1 MKKLL
6 LTIVLAI
13 SGANSIGQVPTNGLI
28 FRQDYTGNFSD
39 TSTSNAT
46 IVENGATLTTDEYNT
61 TASAGNFD
69 LQQRM
74 VYPFSYTPQLIATT
88 QLSISVKVYVDPVW
102 FSSLASGQ
110 YVTFLTYGDSYMR
123 ILKTGSG
130 YLLQCGVFNN
140 NPTAG
145 SYGYLGVSGAS
156 IDLATGWNT
165 ITMTYGPEL
174 PPNLGGALRTYVN
187 GVYLGNTMRAVIVP
201 DNQPVVANPNQFLV
215 LGRASTPNQNF
226 KGKLDRVLVYNRCLH
241 PSEVLAIQN
250 EGQSLTEYTFDNTFN
265 NKKGTEPFFASSGL
279 TFVPDRHGN
288 PNGALNFSN
297 INGTEATI
305 LNLPYYNYP
314 RTISIWVKPNNIV
327 NGAYNYP
334 FYYGDQNKYF
344 LAHYTGNSITAS
356 SDSGYVEQTNSNLA
370 NVWMHLAFVYD
381 GANMKIYKNG
391 VPITSN
397 TSMSVS
403 TNRDNSNNK
412 FKLGYG
418 NTSTLTQLDAALDDL
433 KIYKYPLSDAEV
445 LNLYNTNNAT
455 LYAENVNSK
464 KIEAIIYPNPT
475 SGSFSI
481 KMENELK
488 SVEIYSLQGQKIMT
502 SVSKNINLTSLP
514 KGIYLVKI
522 EDRNKG
528 VATQKLI
535 IK

>member
-1 MKKLL
+1 
-6 LTIVLAI
+6 
-13 SGANSIGQVPTNGLI
+13 
-28 FRQDYTGNFSD
+28 
-39 TSTSNAT
+39 
-46 IVENGATLTTDEYNT
+46 
-61 TASAGNFD
+61 
-69 LQQRM
+69 
-74 VYPFSYTPQLIATT
+74 
-88 QLSISVKVYVDPVW
+88 
-102 FSSLASGQ
+102 
-110 YVTFLTYGDSYMR
+110 
-123 ILKTGSG
+123 
-130 YLLQCGVFNN
+130 
-140 NPTAG
+140 
-145 SYGYLGVSGAS
+145 
-156 IDLATGWNT
+156 
-165 ITMTYGPEL
+165 MTYGPEL

-215 LGRASTPNQNF
+215 LGRAGTPNQNF
-226 KGKLDRVLVYNRCLH
+226 KGKLDRVLIYNRCLL

-265 NKKGTEPFFASSGL
+265 NKKGTEPFFAASGL
-279 TFVPDRHGN
+279 TFVPDRNGN

-297 INGTEATI
+297 VNGTEATI

-344 LAHYTGNSITAS
+344 LAHYTGNRITAS
-356 SDSGYVEQTNSNLA
+356 SDSGYVEQTNSNVA

-381 GANMKIYKNG
+381 GVNMKIYKNG

-418 NTSTLTQLDAALDDL
+418 NNSTVTQLDAALDDL
-433 KIYKYPLSDAEV
+433 KIYKYALTDAEV
-445 LNLYNTNNAT
+445 LNLYNFNSPTLSVENNTN
-455 LYAENVNSK
+455 K
-464 KIEAIIYPNPT
+464 KIKTSIYPNPT

-481 KMENELK
+481 EMENELNV
-488 SVEIYSLQGQKIMT
+488 VEIYSVQGQKVMT
-502 SVSKNINLTSLP
+502 SMSKNINVTSLP